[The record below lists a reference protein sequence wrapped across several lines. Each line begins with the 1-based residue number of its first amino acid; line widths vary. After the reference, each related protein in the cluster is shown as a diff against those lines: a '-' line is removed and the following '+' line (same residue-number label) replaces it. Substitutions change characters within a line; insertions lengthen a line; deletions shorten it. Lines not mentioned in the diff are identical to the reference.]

1 MDQSLGVFYS
11 KFLVEE
17 SADSADS
24 RVLLKSDL
32 ENLDYSLHGSWQLP

>member
-11 KFLVEE
+11 KIFVEE

-24 RVLLKSDL
+24 RVSLKSDL
-32 ENLDYSLHGSWQLP
+32 ENLDYSLHGTGSWQ